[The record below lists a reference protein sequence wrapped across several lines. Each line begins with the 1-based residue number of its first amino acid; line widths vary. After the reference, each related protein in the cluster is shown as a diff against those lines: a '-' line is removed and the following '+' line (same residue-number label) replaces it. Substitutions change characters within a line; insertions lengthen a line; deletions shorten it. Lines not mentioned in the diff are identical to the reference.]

1 MMTWQHLIERTVYK
15 ALSTYV
21 RTYSLFK
28 SGHLITDFKCAL
40 YKAMIR
46 SAMTYACSTWEHVA
60 DAHLLKLQ
68 CQQKSYWKSWQVD
81 TSPWIAHGFQ
91 NSLCVW
97 LYN

>member
-1 MMTWQHLIERTVYK
+1 MSWRHHIERTLYK
-15 ALSTYV
+15 ALSIYV

-28 SGHLITDFKCAL
+28 SGCLITDIKLAL

-68 CQQKSYWKSWQVD
+68 CQQKRILHAIGNLD
-81 TSPWIAHGFQ
+81 G
-91 NSLCVW
+91 
-97 LYN
+97 